1 MTSTSA
7 KRSKYRN
14 VRTILDGITFDSKK
28 EAVRYADLK
37 LLEKAGLI
45 RDLELQPRIPLICN
59 GVKIGSYVGDFAYSE
74 RGIRII
80 EDVKSPATKTPVY
93 NLKKK
98 ILATY
103 SPPIHIKE
111 VF

>member
-1 MTSTSA
+1 MTFSNA

-14 VRTILDGITFDSKK
+14 KKTIVDGITFDSKK
-28 EAVRYADLK
+28 EAARYADLK

-45 RDLELQPRIPLICN
+45 RNLELQPVVPLIVN
-59 GVKIGSYVGDFAYSE
+59 GVKIGSYIGDFAYSE
-74 RGIRII
+74 RGSRVI

-98 ILATY
+98 IIATY
-103 SPPIHIKE
+103 RPPILIKE
-111 VF
+111 FF